1 MISWIIW
8 FSFLAIALKFV
19 KICQDETRDANRYNR
34 IPFFS
39 RLLLLSVSQDSDRTG
54 HTD

>member
-1 MISWIIW
+1 MDYLVQ
-8 FSFLAIALKFV
+8 FLSDRTVKFV
-19 KICQDETRDANRYNR
+19 EICQDETRDANRYNR

-39 RLLLLSVSQDSDRTG
+39 RLLVLSSVSQDSDRTG